1 VKAWLSQAGVAYVVR
16 NVDDDLGAYTD
27 LTSRGFRTVPV
38 TFVSARAIVGF
49 DAEAL
54 AHAVSGADA
63 VSGRRPPDDPA
74 AP

>member
-16 NVDDDLGAYTD
+16 NVDDDLEAYHE

-38 TFVSARAIVGF
+38 TVVGETAITGF

-54 AHAVSGADA
+54 AAALSA
-63 VSGRRPPDDPA
+63 RRPPDDPA
-74 AP
+74 AT